1 MNEEDEDETFHLFE
15 NFSTTNDRQSN
26 DSDSDSADI
35 PRISSLISLAT
46 NTVEAH
52 SRRMSIDQ
60 RLSFNQDI
68 KQATAKH
75 NVQKERKRRGSVQY
89 YQDIQTQLQQ
99 GLQHL
104 SLEKQETLGIL
115 LDVKIKEERTKETTE
130 LMNTIDT
137 TTKITSLAAAK
148 KPILTTTTTT
158 KLSSSTLQVP
168 FINES
173 SSKTPKLTLQPM
185 RFGSNPL
192 ENIRPTPIVS
202 DPSPIPKHF
211 TALKKLTAQ
220 NKEPSSLLLSSTS
233 TATATTSSTINFSN
247 PRQRPQSARRVPR
260 QRHSQTSSKKRVRV
274 PSRLRPYLNA
284 IPNKN
289 STCRKKGKRKN
300 KQKRNKKTSNT
311 WSSSK
316 KHASLKK
323 YLSLSKDQWNTIIAS
338 GLDNRQSQ
346 KNIYG
351 VSFLTEAEQKQLQ
364 LSQSLNVLGSP
375 SSSSSPHCTDKKV
388 DHAWKELK
396 YRIAS
401 ELDEYQDEN
410 EEYETFICTRKRDQL
425 LLSIDMFENKSSP
438 STAIIFE
445 AHGAARRSIH
455 SSAYVLQKWW
465 KSMLYY
471 DYSNEDNI
479 KPWDWHDDLKLKKR
493 RNRLQKRLE
502 IMQKEE
508 YRTNR
513 ETSRDPRTMP
523 TGKYLRMGG
532 GRFSEG
538 EPNSYLDW
546 ELLRVQDHPGP
557 GAYTPVLPPSILG
570 AAKIS
575 EARPNSYLD
584 WEVLRGQDI
593 PGPAAYNIFLSG

>member
-1 MNEEDEDETFHLFE
+1 THHDDVVCLLATSITTYTTMNEEDEDETFHLFE

-233 TATATTSSTINFSN
+233 
-247 PRQRPQSARRVPR
+247 
-260 QRHSQTSSKKRVRV
+260 
-274 PSRLRPYLNA
+274 
-284 IPNKN
+284 
-289 STCRKKGKRKN
+289 
-300 KQKRNKKTSNT
+300 
-311 WSSSK
+311 
-316 KHASLKK
+316 
-323 YLSLSKDQWNTIIAS
+323 
-338 GLDNRQSQ
+338 
-346 KNIYG
+346 
-351 VSFLTEAEQKQLQ
+351 
-364 LSQSLNVLGSP
+364 
-375 SSSSSPHCTDKKV
+375 
-388 DHAWKELK
+388 
-396 YRIAS
+396 
-401 ELDEYQDEN
+401 
-410 EEYETFICTRKRDQL
+410 
-425 LLSIDMFENKSSP
+425 
-438 STAIIFE
+438 
-445 AHGAARRSIH
+445 
-455 SSAYVLQKWW
+455 
-465 KSMLYY
+465 
-471 DYSNEDNI
+471 
-479 KPWDWHDDLKLKKR
+479 
-493 RNRLQKRLE
+493 
-502 IMQKEE
+502 
-508 YRTNR
+508 
-513 ETSRDPRTMP
+513 
-523 TGKYLRMGG
+523 
-532 GRFSEG
+532 
-538 EPNSYLDW
+538 
-546 ELLRVQDHPGP
+546 
-557 GAYTPVLPPSILG
+557 
-570 AAKIS
+570 
-575 EARPNSYLD
+575 
-584 WEVLRGQDI
+584 
-593 PGPAAYNIFLSG
+593 